1 MLSTTDFNTSL
12 LFEKKKH
19 LKEAQKCTYIDNLG
33 CMHAIYNHMFLS
45 IFEFLVPNFVK
56 KTNVYTV
63 FTRLFNFLT
72 ELHPKNFC
80 TAFLCHT
87 G

>member
-1 MLSTTDFNTSL
+1 MFKMLSTTDFNTSL
-12 LFEKKKH
+12 LFEKKD

-56 KTNVYTV
+56 KTNVYIF
-63 FTRLFNFLT
+63 FTPSF
-72 ELHPKNFC
+72 
-80 TAFLCHT
+80 
-87 G
+87 